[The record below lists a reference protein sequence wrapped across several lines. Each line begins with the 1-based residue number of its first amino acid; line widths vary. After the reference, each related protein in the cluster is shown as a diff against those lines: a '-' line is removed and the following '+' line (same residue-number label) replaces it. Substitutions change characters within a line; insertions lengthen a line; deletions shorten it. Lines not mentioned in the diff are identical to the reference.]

1 EFERVLAYPRLR
13 LEAARQGE
21 ALRRFDRHARMGAPV
36 PPTDLICRD
45 PDDQVF
51 LDLALHRGV
60 GWLLTRDRQI
70 LALRRRALARGL
82 RILRPEDGPWQ
93 AALRPAADGAAMSP
107 AGPII
112 GPLPA
117 PRGAPSRSPE

>member
-1 EFERVLAYPRLR
+1 HLTSVV
-13 LEAARQGE
+13 AASV
-21 ALRRFDRHARMGAPV
+21 FHA
-36 PPTDLICRD
+36 PPTAAIYPLSLHDAVPAADLTCRD

-60 GWLLTRDRQI
+60 GWLLSRDRQL